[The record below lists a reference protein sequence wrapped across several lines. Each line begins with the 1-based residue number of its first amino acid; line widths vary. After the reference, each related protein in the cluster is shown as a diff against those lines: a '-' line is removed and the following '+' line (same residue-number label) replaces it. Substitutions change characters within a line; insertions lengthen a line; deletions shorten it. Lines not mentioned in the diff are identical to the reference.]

1 MSKKKLPKEIKATL
15 NNRRWR
21 IRFVKKL
28 PGGDLGSCQDS
39 KKATERVIK
48 IKRKQVEE
56 DVLDTLIHEM
66 LHAIF
71 PQLTEDTV
79 YDAANDLSRTLYKA
93 GYRLKDK

>member
-1 MSKKKLPKEIKATL
+1 MSKEKIPKEIKASF

-21 IRFVKKL
+21 IKFVNKL

-39 KKATERVIK
+39 KKAAERVIK
-48 IKRKQVEE
+48 VKRKQKEE

-79 YDAANDLSRTLYKA
+79 YDAANDLSRTLYKL
-93 GYRLKDK
+93 GYRLEKE